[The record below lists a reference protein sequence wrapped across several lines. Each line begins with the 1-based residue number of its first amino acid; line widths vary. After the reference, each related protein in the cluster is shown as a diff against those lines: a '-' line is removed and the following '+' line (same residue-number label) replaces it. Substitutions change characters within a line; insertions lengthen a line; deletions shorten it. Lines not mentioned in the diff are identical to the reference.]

1 MAVGYRAPVA
11 PGRLFA
17 IVAAALLVA
26 SCTPPGPDS
35 RPLHPRA
42 GEPAFLTVTN
52 HARAPIGLGSATG
65 LWVTLDVGRSWRA
78 ARPVVS
84 RATAIGYTTS
94 RALVARGSR
103 YEIRDL
109 SLANQVVFARAWP
122 FSGSVVS
129 LASDPRHARLWALV
143 REKGGFTLRYAND
156 GGRHWWERPAA
167 FLCEEPRALAA
178 AAEEGRLGRVRLF
191 AACADGLYA
200 SDDLGVSFRRLDSAP
215 TDVRDVATALFDP
228 DTVVIATPV
237 VRISRDRGETFSAA
251 AVSASRVAVDPRNTA
266 VLFAVG
272 LNGRLYASAD
282 GGRHF

>member
-1 MAVGYRAPVA
+1 M
-11 PGRLFA
+11 
-17 IVAAALLVA
+17 AALAAA

-35 RPLHPRA
+35 RALHPRT
-42 GEPAFLTVTN
+42 GEPAFITVTN
-52 HARAPIGLGSATG
+52 HARAPIGVGSASG
-65 LWVTLDVGRSWRA
+65 LWVTLDVGRSWA
-78 ARPVVS
+78 GARPSVS

-94 RALVARGSR
+94 RAIVARGSR

-109 SLANQVVFARAWP
+109 SLATQVVFARAWP
-122 FSGSVVS
+122 FPGSVVS
-129 LASDPRHARLWALV
+129 LASDPRHSRLWALV
-143 REKGGFTLRYAND
+143 RVDDGFALRYAND
-156 GGRHWWERPAA
+156 GGRYWWERPAA
-167 FLCEEPRALAA
+167 FLCAEPRAIAA
-178 AAEEGRLGRVRLF
+178 ASEPGRLGLVRLF

-200 SDDLGVSFRRLDSAP
+200 SDDLGVSFRRLESAP
-215 TDVRDVATALFDP
+215 ADVRDVATALADA

-237 VRISRDRGETFSAA
+237 VRISRDRGETFTPA